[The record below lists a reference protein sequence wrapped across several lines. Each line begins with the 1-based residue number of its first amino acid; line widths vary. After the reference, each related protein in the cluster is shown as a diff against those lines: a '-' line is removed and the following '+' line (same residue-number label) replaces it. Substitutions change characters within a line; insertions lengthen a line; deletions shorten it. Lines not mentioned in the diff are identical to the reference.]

1 MLGGSQAICF
11 RSSFRLKMRIR
22 KAALPRQTRRV
33 REKARNPV
41 GYESGLLLKTATA
54 LAAAGADARAERA

>member
-1 MLGGSQAICF
+1 
-11 RSSFRLKMRIR
+11 MRMR

-41 GYESGLLLKTATA
+41 RYE
-54 LAAAGADARAERA
+54 EIFP